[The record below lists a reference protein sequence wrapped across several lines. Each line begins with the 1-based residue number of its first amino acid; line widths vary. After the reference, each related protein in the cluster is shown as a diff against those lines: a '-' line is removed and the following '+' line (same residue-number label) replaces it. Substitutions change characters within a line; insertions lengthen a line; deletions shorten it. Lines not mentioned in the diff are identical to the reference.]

1 MSEDLKESSK
11 KKRTLKRTQSLPSK
25 TKSKMLSTDSSEK
38 RNRLA
43 QTLFGTFKEPHQI
56 EMENIRK
63 LADTKIV
70 RDEDGKRKLKYTSTL
85 PLTKRQDQWIEEKKK
100 VEADKQDY
108 AIRKTKEIM
117 ENPLDTV
124 SFHDIPA
131 RHDDPMPLLNRLN
144 CNDRLNWCMSQGPGV
159 CAPGTLIEQ
168 KYTYACKI
176 YNYIEK
182 RIKEDIIG
190 LEKPNFDREY
200 FEDMMLETEVY
211 YENIMNLP
219 LKTYIECFSSYGN
232 GIAGYEFY
240 IQCDFYNNRILL
252 LEDQFEEF
260 EELFEFQQRLVYIK
274 NNMWSEEDFMHAVEN
289 FITVDVIKQIYQD
302 HSPIDPNMRGTLL
315 TMNNYTEG
323 SLRWW
328 RSALRCESYPY
339 PTPNTDVVDPKKF
352 DILNELFRF
361 DGLPAWSPGLF
372 TGKCFEGVEGYNH
385 LISGARENGPLIK
398 DLINYFRDYRTR
410 TKALGELLEILNHFR
425 YYGSISQNHLTENLV
440 VEFMLEFFKLLSFSG
455 GTDQGPDE
463 WSGGYY
469 LYNLT
474 NDIEEKVLDYE
485 NNKKATLDRSPKTN
499 NP

>member
-190 LEKPNFDREY
+190 LEKPNFDSY
-200 FEDMMLETEVY
+200 DFEDIMLETEVY

-252 LEDQFEEF
+252 LEEDQF

-425 YYGSISQNHLTENLV
+425 
-440 VEFMLEFFKLLSFSG
+440 
-455 GTDQGPDE
+455 
-463 WSGGYY
+463 
-469 LYNLT
+469 
-474 NDIEEKVLDYE
+474 
-485 NNKKATLDRSPKTN
+485 
-499 NP
+499 

>member
-1 MSEDLKESSK
+1 MSENSK
-11 KKRTLKRTQSLPSK
+11 KTSRKKRTLKRRQSLPSK
-25 TKSKMLSTDSSEK
+25 TKSRMLSTDSSEK

-63 LADTKIV
+63 LADAKIV
-70 RDEDGKRKLKYTSTL
+70 RGEDGKRKLKYTAPL
-85 PLTKRQDQWIEEKKK
+85 PLTLRQEEWIEEKKK
-100 VEADKQDY
+100 IEAGKQDY

-117 ENPLDTV
+117 EKPLDSI
-124 SFHDIPA
+124 SFQDLPA
-131 RHDDPMPLLNRLN
+131 GHDDPMPLLNSLN
-144 CNDRLNWCMSQGPGV
+144 CNDRLNWCMSQSPGT
-159 CAPGTLIEQ
+159 CAPGTPIEQ

-182 RIKEDIIG
+182 RIREDIIG
-190 LEKPNFDREY
+190 LDKPNFDSED
-200 FEDMMLETEVY
+200 FEDIMLETEVY

-240 IQCDFYNNRILL
+240 IQCDFYNNSILL
-252 LEDQFEEF
+252 LEEDQFD
-260 EELFEFQQRLVYIK
+260 ELFELQQRLVYIK

-289 FITVDVIKQIYQD
+289 FITVDVIKQIYKD
-302 HSPIDPNMRGTLL
+302 HSPTRPIMGGRLVTLK
-315 TMNNYTEG
+315 NYKEG

-328 RSALRCESYPY
+328 RAALGCESYPV
-339 PTPNTDVVDPKKF
+339 PIPNTEVVDPIKF
-352 DILNELFRF
+352 KILNELFRF

-385 LISGARENGPLIK
+385 LISGAREKGPLMK
-398 DLINYFRDYRTR
+398 DLIKYFRDYRTR
-410 TKALGELLEILNHFR
+410 NKAMDELLSILNNFR
-425 YYGSISQNHLTENLV
+425 YYGKVQSITQNHLTENLV
-440 VEFMLEFFKLLSFSG
+440 AQFMLEFFKLLSFSG
-455 GTDQGPDE
+455 GDE
-463 WSGGYY
+463 WSDGYY

-485 NNKKATLDRSPKTN
+485 NNKKSRLDTI
-499 NP
+499 

>member
-85 PLTKRQDQWIEEKKK
+85 PLTKRQDQWIEEKKN

-252 LEDQFEEF
+252 LEEDQF

-289 FITVDVIKQIYQD
+289 FITVDVIKQIYKD
-302 HSPIDPNMRGTLL
+302 HSPSDNVMGGRLV
-315 TMNNYTEG
+315 TMKNYKEG

-328 RSALRCESYPY
+328 RAALGCESFPV
-339 PTPNTDVVDPKKF
+339 PIPNTEVVDPIKF
-352 DILNELFRF
+352 EILNELFNF

-385 LISGARENGPLIK
+385 LISGAREKGPLMK
-398 DLINYFRDYRTR
+398 DLIKYFRDYKTR
-410 TKALGELLEILNHFR
+410 NKAMEELLSILNNFR
-425 YYGSISQNHLTENLV
+425 YYGKVSSYYLTENLAAQ
-440 VEFMLEFFKLLSFSG
+440 FMLEFFKLLSFSG

-463 WSGGYY
+463 WSNGDYK
-469 LYNLT
+469 YNLT
-474 NDIEEKVLDYE
+474 NDIEEKVDYE
-485 NNKKATLDRSPKTN
+485 NNKKAGLDHKDRYP
-499 NP
+499 

>member
-1 MSEDLKESSK
+1 MSEDLKKTSI

-43 QTLFGTFKEPHQI
+43 QTLYGTFKEPHQI

-117 ENPLDTV
+117 DNPLDTV

-131 RHDDPMPLLNRLN
+131 IHDDPMPLLNRLN

-190 LEKPNFDREY
+190 LKKPNFDREY

-252 LEDQFEEF
+252 LEDQF

-425 YYGSISQNHLTENLV
+425 YYGRIRQNHLTENLV

-463 WSGGYY
+463 WSDGYY

>member
-190 LEKPNFDREY
+190 LEKPNFDSED
-200 FEDMMLETEVY
+200 FEDIMLETEVY

-252 LEDQFEEF
+252 LEDQF

-463 WSGGYY
+463 WSDGYY